1 MRAFADKHKVDAL
14 LKDGMVERLYRHM
27 GRNLGNVARDYTLGF
42 LTDSEG
48 SDGKDYFLFYDFE
61 SEVAINRE
69 SGSIIVDD
77 RQLVDLFE

>member
-1 MRAFADKHKVDAL
+1 MRAFADKYKVDTL

-27 GRNLGNVARDYTLGF
+27 GRNLSNVAKDYTVGF
-42 LTDSEG
+42 LTDSTG
-48 SDGKDYFLFYDFE
+48 SDGENYFLFYDFE